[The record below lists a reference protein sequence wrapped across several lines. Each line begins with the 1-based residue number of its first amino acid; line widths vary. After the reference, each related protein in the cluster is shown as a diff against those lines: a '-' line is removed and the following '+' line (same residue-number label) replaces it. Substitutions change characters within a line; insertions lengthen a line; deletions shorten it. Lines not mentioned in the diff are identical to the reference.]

1 MAISSALTSISFGGT
16 TIAAV
21 GTATIN
27 LDRPAL
33 DTTPIGAGNAEFIA
47 GLQNTTATLDIFYD
61 VASAVHSTLASNI
74 NGASAAAEVILTLDS
89 ETYTGD
95 AYVTSLSITAQAG
108 SVVRATVGL
117 QFTGVIVIA

>member
-1 MAISSALTSISFGGT
+1 MAISSSITSISFGGT
-16 TIAAV
+16 AIAAV
-21 GTATIN
+21 GSATIN

-61 VASAVHSTLASNI
+61 SASAVHSTLASNI
-74 NGASAAAEVILTLDS
+74 NGGSAAAEVILTLDS

-95 AYVTSLSITAQAG
+95 AYVTSFSITAQAG

-117 QFTGVIVIA
+117 QYTGVIAIA

>member
-1 MAISSALTSISFGGT
+1 MAISSAITSISFGGT
-16 TIAAV
+16 AIAAV

-74 NGASAAAEVILTLDS
+74 NGASAAAEVVLTLDS

-117 QFTGVIVIA
+117 QFTGVIIIA

>member
-1 MAISSALTSISFGGT
+1 MAISSAITSISFGGT

-117 QFTGVIVIA
+117 QFTGVIAIA

>member
-1 MAISSALTSISFGGT
+1 MAISSAITSISFGGT

-61 VASAVHSTLASNI
+61 VASAAHSTLASNI

-117 QFTGVIVIA
+117 QFTGVIAIA